1 MIEPLILDARRVLS
15 FATLAARKPANMLL
29 GPEGRKLGSQP
40 APNAGGFE
48 DLFLSKGCGRKSP
61 ITILNCPGGPGAMK
75 WDSSRQFEP
84 IFLVFA
90 EKNNRTVVRTARD
103 AAEVLLRYWPV
114 DDGEQFYDA
123 IKICLDVIVGL
134 TEPDR
139 LREAMIRA
147 AGEAGIAAL
156 AVVH

>member
-1 MIEPLILDARRVLS
+1 
-15 FATLAARKPANMLL
+15 
-29 GPEGRKLGSQP
+29 
-40 APNAGGFE
+40 
-48 DLFLSKGCGRKSP
+48 
-61 ITILNCPGGPGAMK
+61 MK
-75 WDSSRQFEP
+75 WDSSRRFEP
-84 IFLVFA
+84 IILFFA
-90 EKNNRTVVRTARD
+90 EKNNRAVFRTAR

-134 TEPDR
+134 TEPGR

>member
-1 MIEPLILDARRVLS
+1 
-15 FATLAARKPANMLL
+15 
-29 GPEGRKLGSQP
+29 
-40 APNAGGFE
+40 
-48 DLFLSKGCGRKSP
+48 
-61 ITILNCPGGPGAMK
+61 MK